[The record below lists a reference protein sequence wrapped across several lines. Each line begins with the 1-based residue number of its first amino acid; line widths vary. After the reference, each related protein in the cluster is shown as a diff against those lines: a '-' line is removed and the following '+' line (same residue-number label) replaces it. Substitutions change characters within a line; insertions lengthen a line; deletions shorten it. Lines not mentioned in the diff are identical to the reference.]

1 MQRNYLPTFWVVAA
15 LAIGLTVLLTGC
27 RSNDQP
33 NGAAGSD
40 GDLPGTVAASSAA
53 AQDSHTHNGNSSHQS
68 GAQDNGGAVPDD
80 AVVIDFAIVE
90 RGTQLTR
97 SDLKVDRGDTVIL
110 NFTADEPGEIHLHGY
125 DLTVGVSPNRVS
137 SLTFPADIAGAFG
150 INFHVYA
157 SEPGDTNGH
166 DQETANGYR
175 TTALEENHDAESAD
189 SQQGG
194 HNHDHDSP
202 AILAEVHLGNLEV
215 YP

>member
-1 MQRNYLPTFWVVAA
+1 MQRNYLHTFWVVAA
-15 LAIGLTVLLTGC
+15 LAIGLTVLLTAC

-33 NGAAGSD
+33 NGAAGAD
-40 GDLPGTVAASSAA
+40 GDPAGTVGATSAA
-53 AQDSHTHNGNSSHQS
+53 AQDAHTHNGNSSHQS

-97 SDLKVDRGDTVIL
+97 SDLKIDRGDTVIL

-137 SLTFPADIAGAFG
+137 SLTFPADTAGAFG

-175 TTALEENHDAESAD
+175 TTALEENQDGESAD

-194 HNHDHDSP
+194 HNHDDDSP

>member
-1 MQRNYLPTFWVVAA
+1 MQRNYLHTFWVVAA

-33 NGAAGSD
+33 NGASGSD
-40 GDLPGTVAASSAA
+40 GDPAGTVAASSVATQYA
-53 AQDSHTHNGNSSHQS
+53 HTHNGNLSHQS
-68 GAQDNGGAVPDD
+68 GAQDNGAVVPDD
-80 AVVIDFAIVE
+80 AVVIDFTIVE
-90 RGTQLTR
+90 RSTPLTR
-97 SDLKVDRGDTVIL
+97 EDLKVDRGDTVRL

-137 SLTFPADIAGAFG
+137 SLTFPAVTAGAFG

-157 SEPGDTNGH
+157 SEPPDTIGH
-166 DQETANGYR
+166 DQGTANGNE
-175 TTALEENHDAESAD
+175 TTALEEKHDDENAD
-189 SQQGG
+189 SQQGD
-194 HNHDHDSP
+194 HSHDGDKP